1 MGATS
6 TPADV
11 AAEVAAALA
20 AADAAGRAAW
30 PELGVAAP
38 AFAAH
43 LRRHLPEAGGAAAVR
58 ALRAAD
64 LYLACA
70 CAAGDAA
77 AIAAFERTYF
87 GEIAAAAARHRA
99 GSAITADVTAELR
112 ALFFVAA
119 PPRAAGVADY
129 AGRGDLRGWV
139 RVAATRAVLHRV
151 KKVRR
156 ELAVTD
162 ESLFDVLSP
171 ADDPELGYLADLY
184 RQEFAAA
191 FQTALA
197 AASDRDRSLLRYSL
211 LEGLT
216 IDEIG
221 GLHGVHR
228 STAARWLEA
237 ARDGILERTRDDLKR
252 RLQAGSTEVDSLIRL
267 VHSRIDVSLERV
279 LGAE

>member
-1 MGATS
+1 MSATS

-11 AAEVAAALA
+11 AEALA

-30 PELGVAAP
+30 PEIIVTAP
-38 AFAAH
+38 TFAAH
-43 LRRHLPEAGGAAAVR
+43 LQRHLPETGGAAAVR

-70 CAAGDAA
+70 CAGGDPA

-87 GEIAAAAARHRA
+87 GEIAAAAARYRA

-119 PPRAAGVADY
+119 PPRAAGIADF

-191 FQTALA
+191 FSTALA
-197 AASDRDRSLLRYSL
+197 AASERDRSLLRYSL

-252 RLQAGSTEVDSLIRL
+252 RLRAGSTEVDSLIRL